1 MTRSHQRAQE
11 AEIRI
16 EQLEAEIEASSELVN
31 DGKLAELEEV
41 SCSVLQ
47 GVAGCCNVMQRVVVL
62 CSVLQRVGVCVCL
75 YTVCCV
81 ELLDDGILAE
91 FQEVCRSVAECCS
104 VLQRVAA
111 CVAVRCSV
119 L

>member
-16 EQLEAEIEASSELVN
+16 EQLEAEIEASAELLN

-47 GVAGCCNVMQRVVVL
+47 
-62 CSVLQRVGVCVCL
+62 
-75 YTVCCV
+75 
-81 ELLDDGILAE
+81 
-91 FQEVCRSVAECCS
+91 
-104 VLQRVAA
+104 
-111 CVAVRCSV
+111 CVAVCCRVLQCDATGCSALQCV
-119 L
+119 VVC